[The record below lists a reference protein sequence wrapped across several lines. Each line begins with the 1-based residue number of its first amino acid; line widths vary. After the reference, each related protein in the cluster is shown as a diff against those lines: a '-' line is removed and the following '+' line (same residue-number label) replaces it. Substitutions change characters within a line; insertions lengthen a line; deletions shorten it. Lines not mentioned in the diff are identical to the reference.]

1 MNAPAF
7 IPPSARDEAWR
18 LSPLRGWDFA
28 TYSAPALPLITMP
41 NKPDWADQHV
51 ALVNG
56 APSASHS
63 LVAIEAAPD
72 ALGAAALTA
81 PGGEGAFAAWA
92 GETAQ
97 GILDLSTLGP
107 TVLLSLY
114 AAGEGVLAANW
125 LRLRVPAGQE
135 FTLVEELRGK
145 GTHLL
150 NTRLEILL
158 DPGARLR
165 HIRIQDQSLRGFSV
179 GSVWVQAA
187 KDAHY
192 HSTAIAL
199 GAGFARHEIAV
210 ELLGGGA
217 RADLTSAN
225 LASNMRQGRGQH
237 LDTTSYIH
245 HAVADTQ
252 SNALTKS
259 LLAKRGRAVFQ
270 GKIRVAPNAQKISGH
285 QLSRGL
291 MLSEQADL
299 KVKPELEI
307 FADDVVCSHG
317 ATIGVLDDTQLFY
330 LRSRGIPEAQARQ
343 LLVQS
348 FLAEVLEGIAL
359 APVRQAL
366 DARLALWLE
375 TQT

>member
-63 LVAIEAAPD
+63 LLAIEAAPD
-72 ALGAAALTA
+72 ASGAAALTA

-114 AAGEGVLAANW
+114 AAGEGALAANW

-135 FTLVEELRGK
+135 FTLVEELRGR

-150 NTRLEILL
+150 NTRLEIRSIPAHACGISASKTRACAAFQL
-158 DPGARLR
+158 ARFGCKRPRMRTTTLR
-165 HIRIQDQSLRGFSV
+165 
-179 GSVWVQAA
+179 
-187 KDAHY
+187 
-192 HSTAIAL
+192 
-199 GAGFARHEIAV
+199 
-210 ELLGGGA
+210 
-217 RADLTSAN
+217 
-225 LASNMRQGRGQH
+225 
-237 LDTTSYIH
+237 
-245 HAVADTQ
+245 
-252 SNALTKS
+252 
-259 LLAKRGRAVFQ
+259 
-270 GKIRVAPNAQKISGH
+270 
-285 QLSRGL
+285 
-291 MLSEQADL
+291 
-299 KVKPELEI
+299 
-307 FADDVVCSHG
+307 
-317 ATIGVLDDTQLFY
+317 
-330 LRSRGIPEAQARQ
+330 RSRSGRLCPARNC
-343 LLVQS
+343 
-348 FLAEVLEGIAL
+348 G
-359 APVRQAL
+359 
-366 DARLALWLE
+366 
-375 TQT
+375 